1 MLLGLVKT
9 MLSSPKHV
17 LFAVVIM
24 RELWALAT
32 SWWDSSVGRWSRFK
46 YLAAIKQYISMALFS
61 EVKQYLNCLE
71 NSS

>member
-17 LFAVVIM
+17 LFAAVIR
-24 RELWALAT
+24 RELWAPAT

-46 YLAAIKQYISMALFS
+46 SLAAIKRYISMALFS